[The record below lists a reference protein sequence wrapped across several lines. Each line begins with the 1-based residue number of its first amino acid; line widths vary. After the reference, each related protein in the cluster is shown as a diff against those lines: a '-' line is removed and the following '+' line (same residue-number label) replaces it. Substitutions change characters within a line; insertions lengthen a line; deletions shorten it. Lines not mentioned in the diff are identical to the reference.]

1 MIANERPVIADS
13 LWSAKANPAPDC
25 PPLVR
30 EVEADVAIVGGGFT
44 GLSAALHA
52 AEAGLRAVVLEAESP
67 GWGASGRNGGQ
78 VDPGL
83 YVDPDEVEARFGAD
97 IGARMVDYMGLS
109 GQMVFDLIARHGI
122 ECDARPVGWIRAAHN
137 DATLRDIHGKVAQWQ
152 RRGADLRFLERDA
165 LASMLGTGVYAG
177 GLIDMRG
184 GNLNPL
190 NYALGLADAAL
201 RAGASVHGGS
211 RVISAGQEGDRH
223 LLRTERGSVRS
234 RKVLLCTNGY
244 TDGLAPPLAQE
255 VVPVRSVQV
264 ATDPLPPEIA
274 ASILPGRQAPS
285 DLRRL
290 LLYFRMDAA
299 GRFIMGGRGAYGDRA
314 TLARMEA
321 LRQVSVKMYPQL
333 APFGWRHAWGGFIAV
348 TPDHYP
354 RLVRMGSGMMAG
366 LGYNGRGVAQATAM
380 GKLMAEWAAGRPEA
394 ELDFPVTDPRP
405 IPFHRLRRLGVAAT
419 VAKYRMLD
427 ALGL

>member
-1 MIANERPVIADS
+1 MIANERPVIANS
-13 LWSAKANPAPDC
+13 LWSATANTAPDC
-25 PPLVR
+25 PPLVG
-30 EVEADVAIVGGGFT
+30 EVEADLAIVGGGFT

-83 YVDPDEVEARFGAD
+83 YVDPDEVEARFGAEM
-97 IGARMVDYMGLS
+97 GARMVDFMGGS
-109 GQMVFDLIARHGI
+109 GQLVFDLIERHGI
-122 ECDARPVGWIRAAHN
+122 QCDARPVGWIRAAHN
-137 DATLRDIHGKVAQWQ
+137 AAALKDIQGKVAQWQ
-152 RRGADLRFLERDA
+152 RRGADLRFLARDE
-165 LASMLGTGVYAG
+165 LAGMMGTDVYVG

-184 GNLNPL
+184 GNLHPL

-201 RAGASVHGGS
+201 RAGAAVHGGS
-211 RVISAGQEGDRH
+211 RVISAGREGDIH
-223 LLRTERGSVRS
+223 VLRTSRGAVRAG
-234 RKVLLCTNGY
+234 KVLLCTNGY

-264 ATDPLPPEIA
+264 ATDPLPPDVA

-314 TLARMEA
+314 TA
-321 LRQVSVKMYPQL
+321 LRMQALRKVSVKMYPQL
-333 APFGWRHAWGGFIAV
+333 APYAWRHAWGGFIAV

-354 RLVRMGSGMMAG
+354 RLVRMGPGMLAG

-380 GKLMAEWAAGRPEA
+380 GKLMAEWAAGQSE
-394 ELDFPVTDPRP
+394 ETLDFPVTDPQP
-405 IPFHRLRRLGVAAT
+405 IPFHGLRRLGVAAT
-419 VAKYRMLD
+419 VAKYRAMD

>member
-13 LWSAKANPAPDC
+13 LWSATANPAPEC
-25 PPLVR
+25 PPLVG

-83 YVDPDEVEARFGAD
+83 YVDPDAVEARFGRD
-97 IGARMVDYMGLS
+97 MGARMVTLMGGA
-109 GQMVFDLIARHGI
+109 GQLVFDLIARHGI
-122 ECDARPVGWIRAAHN
+122 HCDAQPVGWIRAAHN
-137 DATLRDIHGKVAQWQ
+137 TAALRDIQGKVTQWQ

-165 LASMLGTGVYAG
+165 LAVMLGTDSYVG

-184 GNLNPL
+184 GNLHPL
-190 NYALGLADAAL
+190 NYTLGLAEAAL
-201 RAGASVHGGS
+201 RAGAGVHGQS
-211 RVISAGQEGDRH
+211 RVVSAGREGATH
-223 LLRTERGSVRS
+223 VLRTSRGAVRAG
-234 RKVLLCTNGY
+234 KVLLCTNGY

-264 ATDPLPPEIA
+264 ATDPLPPDVA

-299 GRFIMGGRGAYGDRA
+299 GRFIMGGRGGYGDRV
-314 TLARMEA
+314 TMARMET
-321 LRQVSVKMYPQL
+321 LRRVSVKMYPQL
-333 APFGWRHAWGGFIAV
+333 APFGWRHAWGGFVAV

-354 RLVRMGSGMMAG
+354 RLARMGPGMMAG

-394 ELDFPVTDPRP
+394 ELDFPVTDPQP
-405 IPFHRLRRLGVAAT
+405 IPFHGLRRLGVAAT
-419 VAKYRMLD
+419 VLKYRMLD
-427 ALGL
+427 GLGL

>member
-1 MIANERPVIADS
+1 MIVNERPVIADS
-13 LWSAKANPAPDC
+13 LWSATANPAPDC
-25 PPLVR
+25 PPLVG

-52 AEAGLRAVVLEAESP
+52 TEAGLRTVVLETESP

-97 IGARMVDYMGLS
+97 MGARMVALMGGS

-122 ECDARPVGWIRAAHN
+122 QCDAQPVGWIRAAHN
-137 DATLRDIHGKVAQWQ
+137 AAALSDVRGKVDQWQ
-152 RRGADLRFLERDA
+152 RRGADLRFLPRED
-165 LASMLGTGVYAG
+165 LAAMLGTGVYAG

-184 GNLNPL
+184 GNLHPL
-190 NYALGLADAAL
+190 NYTLGLAAAAL
-201 RAGASVHGGS
+201 RAGAAVHGQS
-211 RVISAGQEGDRH
+211 RVVSAGREGATH
-223 LLRTERGSVRS
+223 VLRTSRGAVRAG
-234 RKVLLCTNGY
+234 KVLLCTNGY

-321 LRQVSVKMYPQL
+321 LRRVSVQMYPQL

-354 RLVRMGSGMMAG
+354 RLVRMGPGMMAG

-380 GKLMAEWAAGRPEA
+380 GKLMAEWAAGRPETA
-394 ELDFPVTDPRP
+394 LDYPVTDPQP
-405 IPFHRLRRLGVAAT
+405 IPFHGLRRLGVAAT

-427 ALGL
+427 ALGF